1 MKRYC
6 QILTL
11 VDDPESVEAYVEEHR
26 HVWPVVKEGIRSV
39 GILDMQIYR
48 KGNVLFMIVDTVD
61 GFDWEKDNERLSRLP
76 GQTEWEAHV
85 ARFQGFSPDTPSNKK
100 WQLMERIF
108 KL

>member
-1 MKRYC
+1 MKRFC

-11 VDDPESVEAYVEEHR
+11 VDDPASIEAYVEEHR

-61 GFDWEKDNERLSRLP
+61 DFDWERTMPDSRSCP
-76 GQTEWEAHV
+76 G
-85 ARFQGFSPDTPSNKK
+85 RPSGRP
-100 WQLMERIF
+100 M
-108 KL
+108 

>member
-11 VDDPESVEAYVEEHR
+11 VDDAASVAAYVEAHR
-26 HVWPVVKEGIRSV
+26 HVWPGVREGIREV
-39 GILDMQIYR
+39 GILDMQIYL
-48 KGNVLFMIVDTVD
+48 KDNILFMIVDTVD

-76 GQTEWEAHV
+76 GQTEWEAYV
-85 ARFQGFSPDTPSNKK
+85 AKFQGFSPDMPSNRK